1 MNKKVVISL
10 FLAFL
15 MISSIAGFIIGFPL
29 SNQDDSR
36 IKYLGYTFVQTPNGY
51 LTYIGDSQLIISTD
65 PRQVKLYQNMESLTL
80 QELNAGSKIYF
91 TFNPSENIQNTFSYF
106 NANIRPRLNSFIPAC
121 TKDAPECA
129 DLPLITC
136 DNASPSAKVIQVQL
150 ANPPSISYENN
161 CLLIE
166 GSQYTIEPL
175 FDSLIIDLLLY

>member
-1 MNKKVVISL
+1 
-10 FLAFL
+10 
-15 MISSIAGFIIGFPL
+15 MISSIAGFIIGSPL
-29 SNQDDSR
+29 SDEGGSR
-36 IKYLGYTFVQTPNGY
+36 IKYLDHTFVQTPNGY

-80 QELNAGSKIYF
+80 QELNSASKIYF
-91 TFNPSENIQNTFSYF
+91 TFNPSENTQNTFSYF
-106 NANIRPRLNSFIPAC
+106 NANIRSKLNSFIPAC
-121 TKDAPECA
+121 TVDVPECA

-150 ANPPSISYENN
+150 AKTPSISYEDN

-166 GSQYTIEPL
+166 GPQYTLEPL